1 MASEVML
8 SSFVPENKRTKKKTL
23 DSILGK
29 MRERGDKLAKN
40 SKYECVNFMSNQR
53 AVKLQCEYSVIF
65 EKVADPTL
73 IIWNK
78 KGYPARLNECFKCEQ
93 EQLLAIDVPHGAI
106 LTLKGG
112 PGIARQVYE
121 DFLDAEE
128 IRIPWT
134 SSRPK
139 QQESKK

>member
-8 SSFVPENKRTKKKTL
+8 SSFVPEMGRTKEQTL
-23 DSILGK
+23 NRILGK

-53 AVKLQCEYSVIF
+53 TAKLQCEYSVIF
-65 EKVADPTL
+65 EKVADPAL

-93 EQLLAIDVPHGAI
+93 QQLFPIDVPSGAI

-112 PGIARQVYE
+112 PGIARQIYE

-128 IRIPWT
+128 IPIPWT

-139 QQESKK
+139 QEESKK